1 MVTVYECE
9 EYKLIW
15 NVDTRRF
22 ETIYPDG
29 YTGELTIAR
38 LGIVRLGWFDL
49 EDEAL
54 DAIAGLVEGG
64 LYGLDINR

>member
-15 NVDTRRF
+15 NVDKRRF

-38 LGIVRLGWFDL
+38 VGWFDL

-64 LYGLDINR
+64 LHGLDID

>member
-15 NVDTRRF
+15 NVDKRRF

-29 YTGELTIAR
+29 YTSELTIAR
-38 LGIVRLGWFDL
+38 IGWFDL
-49 EDEAL
+49 KDEAL

-64 LYGLDINR
+64 LHGLDID

>member
-38 LGIVRLGWFDL
+38 LGWFDL

-64 LYGLDINR
+64 LHGLDID

>member
-1 MVTVYECE
+1 MVTIYECE
-9 EYKLIW
+9 EYKLVW
-15 NVDTRRF
+15 NVDKRRF

-29 YTGELTIAR
+29 CTSELTIAR
-38 LGIVRLGWFDL
+38 VGWFDL

-64 LYGLDINR
+64 LHGLDINR